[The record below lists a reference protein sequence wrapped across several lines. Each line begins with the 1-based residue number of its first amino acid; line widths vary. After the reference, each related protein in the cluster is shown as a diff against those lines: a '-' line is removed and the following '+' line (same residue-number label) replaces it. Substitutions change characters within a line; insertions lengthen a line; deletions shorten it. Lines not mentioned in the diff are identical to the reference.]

1 MLSGEKR
8 RERPENSPSGDQT
21 YYSLRALI
29 TTSRR
34 KSQLTNTFVKGLSL
48 LLNAPIIRRGSSNL
62 KSIALQ
68 AIEEDFDC
76 LIVVY
81 TARGNPSVLTFYRR
95 AGQRDSPFVIHGRLF
110 LMGFYLDRH
119 IPAFECLKLVLES
132 PSTGGKKVFNFLRD
146 LLHKEE
152 KAKCYGINLIV
163 KDFGTKE
170 LEKMRR
176 LKRLLKGIGHSLKL
190 RESQGKVGSRTSCG
204 GVSRCRQ
211 VGAAG

>member
-8 RERPENSPSGDQT
+8 REKPENSLSRDQT

-132 PSTGGKKVFNFLRD
+132 PSAGSKKV
-146 LLHKEE
+146 
-152 KAKCYGINLIV
+152 
-163 KDFGTKE
+163 
-170 LEKMRR
+170 
-176 LKRLLKGIGHSLKL
+176 
-190 RESQGKVGSRTSCG
+190 
-204 GVSRCRQ
+204 
-211 VGAAG
+211 